1 MEFINIYDIFWNDI
15 SSSKFDKYTIKHVFI
30 INWIIDWIQFW
41 RSLSMYKLGSVKLA
55 SDKKNCVLIK
65 NLKAWFKGYEVF
77 LVDRCIVY
85 LSDIV

>member
-1 MEFINIYDIFWNDI
+1 
-15 SSSKFDKYTIKHVFI
+15 
-30 INWIIDWIQFW
+30 
-41 RSLSMYKLGSVKLA
+41 MYKLGSVKLA
-55 SDKKNCVLIK
+55 SDKKNCVLIE